1 MNGICFTT
9 ANEKKNDVFLHVII
23 VFAFMRRI
31 LLLFFL
37 LAVGVLYAQMPS
49 GYYSAADN
57 KAGNA
62 LRISLYGI
70 IKSHTS
76 LSYGALW
83 DAFYTTDVRPDNN
96 MVWDIYSDNPDG
108 VTAYYFTFGTDQCGN
123 YSGEGDCYN
132 REHSVPKSWFND
144 ATPMYTDLFHL
155 YPTDGW
161 VNNKRGNLPLGEVGS
176 PTWTSTNGSKL
187 GSCIT
192 SGYNGTVFEP
202 IDAYKGDLART
213 YLYMTVCYMDKNLGY
228 EQSMF
233 TGGSLKPWALDML
246 MRWHQQDPVSQKEID
261 RNNAVFV
268 LQGNRNPFIDFPEL
282 VGKIYGAD
290 STNPFH
296 PDGIEVW
303 ENPVHWS
310 LYPVPAVT
318 DVTIVPPVPLEEEI
332 LLQVLDIAGQVVR
345 QERPVPAERYTVSVS
360 DLPAGMYVL
369 RIQGSNFCIAR
380 KMVVGR

>member
-1 MNGICFTT
+1 
-9 ANEKKNDVFLHVII
+9 
-23 VFAFMRRI
+23 MRRI

-37 LAVGVLYAQMPS
+37 LAVGVLYAQMPA

-62 LRISLYGI
+62 LRVSLYGI
-70 IKSHTS
+70 IKTHTS

-108 VTAYYFTFGTDQCGN
+108 VTAYYFSFGTDQCGN